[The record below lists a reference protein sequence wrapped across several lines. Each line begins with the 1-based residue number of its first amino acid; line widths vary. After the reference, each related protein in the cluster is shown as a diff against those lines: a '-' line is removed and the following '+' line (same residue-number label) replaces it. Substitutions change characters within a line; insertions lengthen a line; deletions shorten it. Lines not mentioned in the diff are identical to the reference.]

1 MWTDCRY
8 KLPGHRPDWGSF
20 HNVEAYALGPAA
32 GTTNRFNI
40 TVKMMWHKAQ
50 AIFGLLALTNT
61 AIGASCDAATFASLT
76 LSNIE
81 IQSLN
86 VTVATT
92 GGAASVELCKIF
104 IEYTHPGQNDVV
116 NTWIGLPLDAADW
129 NSRFQMA
136 GGGGWSAG
144 SESTILTPVAAGYS
158 SSSTD
163 GGHTAAQ
170 SQADWGLV
178 SLGNTNW
185 PALWDFASVALD
197 EAASLGKLATEIYYG
212 EKPTYSYWNGCST
225 GGRQGHAMGQKY
237 PDQFDGIVA
246 GSPAINWERFQL
258 QQYWSDF
265 QAKELGASPP
275 SCALQAITTAATAA
289 CDELDGV
296 KDSVVAY
303 PGQCKFDAKSLVGQV
318 VNCTRPAGT
327 VTITEEIAELAN
339 AIWQGPRSVE
349 GDFQWYGLN
358 PDASLSG
365 LLSTSCTTVDNCTV
379 VPFQIGLDW
388 LQVFLARNASYDTAS
403 LTHEQWDRFY
413 RQSVNEYTS
422 VIGTDD
428 PDLTDLKKAGTKL
441 LAWHGTQD
449 PLIPSNGTID
459 YYERAQ
465 AFNGDSFND
474 YYRFFLAPGVGHC
487 GGGPGLDP
495 SGTVFDT
502 LRAWVENGTVPET
515 LPATGPAVGSA
526 NVSATRSIDLC
537 LYPKILTYVGTD
549 PNDQASFTCA

>member
-1 MWTDCRY
+1 
-8 KLPGHRPDWGSF
+8 
-20 HNVEAYALGPAA
+20 
-32 GTTNRFNI
+32 
-40 TVKMMWHKAQ
+40 MMWHKAQ

-92 GGAASVELCKIF
+92 GGAASVELCKIA

-178 SLGNTNW
+178 SPGNTNW

-265 QAKELGASPP
+265 QAKELGKS
-275 SCALQAITTAATAA
+275 
-289 CDELDGV
+289 V
-296 KDSVVAY
+296 K
-303 PGQCKFDAKSLVGQV
+303 
-318 VNCTRPAGT
+318 
-327 VTITEEIAELAN
+327 
-339 AIWQGPRSVE
+339 
-349 GDFQWYGLN
+349 
-358 PDASLSG
+358 
-365 LLSTSCTTVDNCTV
+365 
-379 VPFQIGLDW
+379 
-388 LQVFLARNASYDTAS
+388 
-403 LTHEQWDRFY
+403 TH
-413 RQSVNEYTS
+413 V
-422 VIGTDD
+422 
-428 PDLTDLKKAGTKL
+428 
-441 LAWHGTQD
+441 
-449 PLIPSNGTID
+449 
-459 YYERAQ
+459 
-465 AFNGDSFND
+465 
-474 YYRFFLAPGVGHC
+474 
-487 GGGPGLDP
+487 
-495 SGTVFDT
+495 
-502 LRAWVENGTVPET
+502 
-515 LPATGPAVGSA
+515 
-526 NVSATRSIDLC
+526 
-537 LYPKILTYVGTD
+537 
-549 PNDQASFTCA
+549 

>member
-1 MWTDCRY
+1 MLHLSRTLSWWSLSPPNSSPSQY
-8 KLPGHRPDWGSF
+8 KDWGSF
-20 HNVEAYALGPAA
+20 HNVDASVLGPAA

-81 IQSLN
+81 IQSFN

-92 GGAASVELCKIF
+92 GGAASVELCKIA

-163 GGHTAAQ
+163 GGHTASQ

-178 SLGNTNW
+178 SPGNTNW

-212 EKPTYSYWNGCST
+212 EKPKYSYWNGCST

-265 QAKELGASPP
+265 QAKELGKS
-275 SCALQAITTAATAA
+275 
-289 CDELDGV
+289 V
-296 KDSVVAY
+296 KAHV
-303 PGQCKFDAKSLVGQV
+303 
-318 VNCTRPAGT
+318 
-327 VTITEEIAELAN
+327 
-339 AIWQGPRSVE
+339 
-349 GDFQWYGLN
+349 
-358 PDASLSG
+358 
-365 LLSTSCTTVDNCTV
+365 
-379 VPFQIGLDW
+379 
-388 LQVFLARNASYDTAS
+388 
-403 LTHEQWDRFY
+403 
-413 RQSVNEYTS
+413 
-422 VIGTDD
+422 
-428 PDLTDLKKAGTKL
+428 
-441 LAWHGTQD
+441 
-449 PLIPSNGTID
+449 
-459 YYERAQ
+459 
-465 AFNGDSFND
+465 
-474 YYRFFLAPGVGHC
+474 
-487 GGGPGLDP
+487 
-495 SGTVFDT
+495 
-502 LRAWVENGTVPET
+502 
-515 LPATGPAVGSA
+515 
-526 NVSATRSIDLC
+526 
-537 LYPKILTYVGTD
+537 
-549 PNDQASFTCA
+549 